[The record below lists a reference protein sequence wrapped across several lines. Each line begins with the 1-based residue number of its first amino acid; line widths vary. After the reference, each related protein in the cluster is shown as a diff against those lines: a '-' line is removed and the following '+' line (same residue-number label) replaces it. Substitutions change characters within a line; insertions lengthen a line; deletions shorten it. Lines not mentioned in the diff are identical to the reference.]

1 MNHLESSF
9 TGKNAL
15 WRYMIMF
22 AVVLIASNT
31 IGALP
36 LIIAIALKAAVKP

>member
-9 TGKNAL
+9 KGKNAL
-15 WRYMIMF
+15 WRYVIMF

-31 IGALP
+31 IGAIP
-36 LIIAIALKAAVKP
+36 LIVATGS